1 MAGQAMWSTAESLWM
16 LYDAGRWDEALE
28 RAARAIEWATQQ
40 EDSQV
45 GTVGLTYSARILAH
59 RGELD
64 EAVGARR
71 AIPPHRPADRRP
83 PDPVAGARH
92 RRRGRVEA
100 RRSGGRDRAL
110 ARVRRR
116 DAGRADGIP
125 RVPAAGGGPHLP
137 DCSAIVELAEAL
149 AGSRPVFVI
158 RTKNAMS
165 SVRALL
171 AEMHGDHER
180 AAAMF
185 EAAAEGWEAW
195 GDPFERA
202 HALDGLARCATA
214 LARASD
220 AERAR
225 EAASAIFAELGVPD
239 APADRRSGP
248 CSSPI
253 WSRRPKRSRRRARGW
268 RRSMRSPDA

>member
-1 MAGQAMWSTAESLWM
+1 M

-64 EAVGARR
+64 EASALVERYLHTARQIGDLQILSPALVTAAVVAWKR
-71 AIPPHRPADRRP
+71 DDTQDAITRLGEFDDATRDGPTEYRELQLP
-83 PDPVAGARH
+83 
-92 RRRGRVEA
+92 EA
-100 RRSGGRDRAL
+100 
-110 ARVRRR
+110 VRICRNLG
-116 DAGRADGIP
+116 D
-125 RVPAAGGGPHLP
+125 
-137 DCSAIVELAEAL
+137 VELAETL

-158 RTKNAMS
+158 RTKNAMA
-165 SVRALL
+165 SVHALL
-171 AEMHGDHER
+171 AEMQGDHER
-180 AAAMF
+180 AAALF

-202 HALDGLARCATA
+202 HALDGLARCASA
-214 LARASD
+214 LGRTSD

-225 EAASAIFAELGVPD
+225 GAASAIFAELGVPEV
-239 APADRRSGP
+239 PA
-248 CSSPI
+248 
-253 WSRRPKRSRRRARGW
+253 
-268 RRSMRSPDA
+268 